1 MAGNKNQS
9 KITTAIYII
18 AVILFLVALVGI
30 IVAFTRSDKP
40 PAEDGTLLVNID
52 GQTVENGSSVGVL
65 ANGAYITVE
74 GVSEFDVAVYVYGT
88 AENDFTFTVD
98 GEEYSWSGINNRNM
112 TKGFTFEQTENS
124 FTILYESIS
133 RIISAT
139 QNGAEVSVGTLPL
152 VYIFFLSFKTE
163 NDHADIYFCLEYI
176 LELDKAQIVF

>member
-88 AENDFTFTVD
+88 AENDFTFTVY

-112 TKGFTFEQTENS
+112 TKGFTIEQTES
-124 FTILYESIS
+124 GIKIS
-133 RIISAT
+133 YASVRHIISVL
-139 QNGAEVSVGTLPL
+139 QNGAEVTVGHLPETD
-152 VYIFFLSFKTE
+152 IFRFTVTAG
-163 NDHADIYFCLEYI
+163 NDYSDIYFRPQYVLD
-176 LELDKAQIVF
+176 LDKTEIIL